1 MSGFVIISCPS
12 CKSRYKFDES
22 KLEGHAGKKV
32 KCPKCKTVIQVANP
46 NAVATASAQ
55 AKKTAEKTY
64 TSLPVPEDD
73 EPVEKSRKSGT
84 AELNRNAMLGDES
97 ALKLPTDRRFSLAVI
112 QGNHVG
118 EIFPITKPR
127 VVLGRVDADI
137 TISDIEA
144 SRHHARLD
152 ILGERV
158 LLRDLNSTNGT
169 FMDDEK
175 VGTATLEN
183 QSEFRIGTTVL
194 MLIITDV
201 E

>member
-1 MSGFVIISCPS
+1 MIISCPS
-12 CKSRYKFDES
+12 CKSRYRFDES
-22 KLEGHAGKKV
+22 KLEGSTSKKV
-32 KCPKCKTVIQVANP
+32 KCPKCNTIIEVTNP
-46 NAVATASAQ
+46 IAVATASA
-55 AKKTAEKTY
+55 ASKKGEKTY
-64 TSLPVPEDD
+64 PSLPPSGDD
-73 EPVEKSRKSGT
+73 GPVEPSAKSGT
-84 AELNRNAMLGDES
+84 AELNREALLADDM

-137 TISDIEA
+137 TIQDIEA

-169 FMDDEK
+169 FVNDEK
-175 VGTATLEN
+175 IGTATLEN
-183 QSEFRIGTTVL
+183 QSEFRIGTSVL